1 MRRRLTLPRARV
13 WEGPLVLVNPSHP
26 IRQEGL
32 LELVPADPCWPG
44 VLLERRTAWLLQA
57 CIQSI
62 RGRGAIVPVSG
73 WRSRQEQQ
81 AIWDDTTRQEG
92 EDFTRKYVALPGCS
106 EHQTGLA
113 IDLGAAAEHIGSLV
127 GVDEVI
133 AEVLPEEKAGV
144 VERLQSQGRKVM
156 MVGDGINDAP
166 ALTAATV
173 GCAIGSGSDIAIES
187 ADIVLMRSDLQ
198 DVPRAIRL
206 SRLTLRDIKQ
216 NLFWAFC
223 YNTIGIPIAAGLLF
237 AFGGPLL
244 SPMFAGAA
252 MSLSSV
258 CVVGNA
264 LRLGRAKL

>member
-1 MRRRLTLPRARV
+1 
-13 WEGPLVLVNPSHP
+13 
-26 IRQEGL
+26 
-32 LELVPADPCWPG
+32 
-44 VLLERRTAWLLQA
+44 
-57 CIQSI
+57 
-62 RGRGAIVPVSG
+62 
-73 WRSRQEQQ
+73 
-81 AIWDDTTRQEG
+81 
-92 EDFTRKYVALPGCS
+92 
-106 EHQTGLA
+106 
-113 IDLGAAAEHIGSLV
+113 
-127 GVDEVI
+127 
-133 AEVLPEEKAGV
+133 
-144 VERLQSQGRKVM
+144 M

-187 ADIVLMRSDLQ
+187 ADIVLMRSDLE
-198 DVPRAIRL
+198 DVSRAIRL

-223 YNTIGIPIAAGLLF
+223 YNTIGIPIAAGVLYLL
-237 AFGGPLL
+237 GGPLL